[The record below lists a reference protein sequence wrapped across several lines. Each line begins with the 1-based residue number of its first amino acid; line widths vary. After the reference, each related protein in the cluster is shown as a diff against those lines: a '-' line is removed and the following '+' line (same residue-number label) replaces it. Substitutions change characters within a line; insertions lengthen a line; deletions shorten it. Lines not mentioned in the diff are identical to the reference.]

1 MLLFQ
6 LILSLSLLIILHELG
21 HFIPAKLFKT
31 RVEKFYLFFDPYFS
45 LIKKKVGETTYGIG
59 WLPLGGYVKIAGM
72 VDESMDKDQLDKPA
86 EPWEFR
92 SKPAWQRL
100 IIMIGGVVV
109 NIFVGC
115 VIYSAILFTWGRD
128 TLAVENAT
136 YGLHCHPIMYQ
147 YGFQDGDKIV
157 AIDGVKPA
165 GQEKVNKTIL
175 LDDPKSITVMRNNS
189 LLDLQLP
196 AEFGQLLVDS
206 GVKSGCFMVR
216 VPFVIQEFA
225 ETSGAKTAGLIEGD
239 QIVGINEFR
248 SEYYADLLSQLQKNK
263 DTSVTIHYLRNGE
276 SGMLACT
283 TDAEGKIGVMAVPP
297 ATFLNFTHLEYGI
310 GSALSNGASEAW
322 ETVTDYASQWRFC
335 HFCEAISKGMG
346 LANFLGT
353 HGVDIPDTGLHEYLT
368 HPCFGRRS
376 CHFPAVGNDHGPG
389 CESKDHG
396 AFAIG
401 WHGAA
406 IGLDALWQW
415 HGRRARPLWRIIIP
429 AEWLARQSKSECL

>member
-128 TLAVENAT
+128 TLAVENAS

-175 LDDPKSITVMRNNS
+175 LDDPKSITVMRNNT

-196 AEFGQLLVDS
+196 PDFGQLLVDS
-206 GVKSGCFMVR
+206 GVKSGCFMAR

-225 ETSGAKTAGLIEGD
+225 ETSGAKTAGLVEGD
-239 QIVGINEFR
+239 QIVGINEYR

-276 SGMLACT
+276 SGMLTCT

-310 GSALSNGASEAW
+310 GSALTNGASEAW
-322 ETVTDYASQWRFC
+322 ETVTDYASQLRFL
-335 HFCEAISKGMG
+335 FSKKGATQVGGFATFAKLFPKEWDWQIFWERTALISLI
-346 LANFLGT
+346 LAFMNIL
-353 HGVDIPDTGLHEYLT
+353 P
-368 HPCFGRRS
+368 
-376 CHFPAVGNDHGPG
+376 
-389 CESKDHG
+389 
-396 AFAIG
+396 
-401 WHGAA
+401 
-406 IGLDALWQW
+406 
-415 HGRRARPLWRIIIP
+415 IP
-429 AEWLARQSKSECL
+429 ALDGGHVIFLLWEMITGRAVSQKIMERSQLVGMVLLLGLMLYGNGMDAVRALFGE

>member
-196 AEFGQLLVDS
+196 ADFGQLLVDS

-225 ETSGAKTAGLIEGD
+225 ETSGAKTAGLLEGD
-239 QIVGINEFR
+239 QIVGINEYR

-322 ETVTDYASQWRFC
+322 ETVTDYASQLRFL
-335 HFCEAISKGMG
+335 FSKKGATQVGGFATFAKLFPKEWDWQIFWERTALISLI
-346 LANFLGT
+346 LAFMNIL
-353 HGVDIPDTGLHEYLT
+353 P
-368 HPCFGRRS
+368 
-376 CHFPAVGNDHGPG
+376 
-389 CESKDHG
+389 
-396 AFAIG
+396 
-401 WHGAA
+401 
-406 IGLDALWQW
+406 
-415 HGRRARPLWRIIIP
+415 IP
-429 AEWLARQSKSECL
+429 ALDGGHVIFLLWEMITGRAVSQKIMERSQLVGMVLLLGLMLYGNGMDAVRALLGE